1 MLDCLLNSALWLTVM
16 SMITGAAAGALM
28 LSYRGL
34 FDLCA
39 ARYTPGSIALAS
51 GVLLGFA
58 SYVLARNANDLI
70 DR

>member
-1 MLDCLLNSALWLTVM
+1 MLDRLLNSALWLTVM
-16 SMITGAAAGALM
+16 SMITGAAAGALL

-39 ARYTPGSIALAS
+39 TRYTPGSIALTS
-51 GVLLGFA
+51 GILLGCA
-58 SYVLARNANDLI
+58 SYLLARNANDLI